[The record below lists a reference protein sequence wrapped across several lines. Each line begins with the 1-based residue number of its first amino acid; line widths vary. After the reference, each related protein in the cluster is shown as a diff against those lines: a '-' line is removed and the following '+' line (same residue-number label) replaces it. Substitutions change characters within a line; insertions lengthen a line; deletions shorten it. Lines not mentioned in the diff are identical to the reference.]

1 MYSVTRPY
9 MHMCR
14 EPVVV
19 YRLLKTLCTRLS
31 IALFLGHDV
40 GPEDAKEISELMTT
54 HWRGIISIPK
64 NMKGPWSI
72 WQSGYS
78 KAISAKER
86 LLAIITERI
95 KSQPSVLVHHQH
107 SVCVF

>member
-1 MYSVTRPY
+1 
-9 MHMCR
+9 MHR
-14 EPVVV
+14 EPVAV

-54 HWRGIISIPK
+54 HWRGIISVPK
-64 NMKGPWSI
+64 DMKGPWSL
-72 WQSGYS
+72 WKSGYS

-86 LLAIITERI
+86 LLAIIAERI
-95 KSQPSVLVHHQH
+95 KSKPSVLVYHRPPACII
-107 SVCVF
+107 S